1 MISEGQL
8 KKFKNWFK
16 NYVEFIYSSDKQNKS
31 VYEIK
36 YKHTL
41 GVCVEI
47 TDIGNYCGLSKS
59 ELRLAESIA
68 LFHDLGRFEQY
79 LKFKTFADHKSL
91 NHSYLAIKILK
102 KHKILKDINPGSLN
116 LIYSAIENHNRKEI
130 PFEIMGDEL
139 FYSKLLRDADK
150 IDIFKVVIDNYTNK
164 MDKNEVIELDLPDLP
179 EIIEDNFLDI
189 ESGRIIKKEN
199 LKTLN
204 DFKLMQISW
213 LFDVNFERSFEIIKE
228 RCYLEKIFETLP
240 KNEKLNQL
248 KKRVLTYLENAVVK

>member
-8 KKFKNWFK
+8 KKYKTWFK
-16 NYVEFIYSSDKQNKS
+16 NYVETFYSNDKQNKN
-31 VYEIK
+31 VYKIK
-36 YKHTL
+36 YEHSL
-41 GVCVEI
+41 GVCTEI
-47 TDIGNYCGLSKS
+47 NDIGNFCGLSKS

-79 LKFKTFADHKSL
+79 LKFRTFADHKSL

-102 KHKILKDINPGSLN
+102 EYKILKDIDAGTLN

-130 PFEIMGDEL
+130 PYEIIGDEL

-150 IDIFKVVIDNYTNK
+150 IDIFKVVIDSYTNE
-164 MDKNEVIELDLPDLP
+164 MDKNEAIELDLPDLP

-213 LFDVNFERSFEIIKE
+213 LFDVNFERSFVIIKE

-240 KNEKLNQL
+240 KNEKINQI
-248 KKRVLTYLENAVVK
+248 KKRVLNYLKDAVVK